1 MNMTTFLARLFLA
14 SAIFAGTAHAAAIK
28 EDAEVFLTKD
38 KKIGQLRAG
47 APVTVVQES
56 GEWIKV
62 HYETTDA
69 AFDGYVRRDQV
80 DLTATGA
87 APMPDA
93 LAAAGAETS
102 NAVPMD
108 AVATNVAVSPTRP
121 PATFPARA
129 AVELGVSSHW
139 QIQSKSGGT
148 LASDL
153 ATLLRG
159 VTKPQINLAASRN
172 VVLYKELYFPMPIGD
187 ALKTFNQ
194 TKVSPEPVNTPGF
207 PADSFKAYSFD
218 AAADKF
224 TRVTL
229 VSDMKNQ
236 LVAVQ
241 LSDTSQKGPWLY
253 KTNSGKDSLPDACIF
268 YSDELKLF
276 NIIQARAKGSA
287 NWRVGAVRESKDG
300 LLRIDTELISGSFPN
315 EDIKSRERIRLLIPQ
330 SVADLCAYLLQ
341 NRR

>member
-1 MNMTTFLARLFLA
+1 MTKFLATIVLVGAILA
-14 SAIFAGTAHAAAIK
+14 GAAHAAAIK
-28 EDAEVFLTKD
+28 EDADVFLTKD

-56 GEWIKV
+56 GEWIKI

-80 DLTATGA
+80 DLAATGA

-93 LAAAGAETS
+93 TATAGVDGT
-102 NAVPMD
+102 NAV
-108 AVATNVAVSPTRP
+108 AANVVATNVVAGTTRP
-121 PATFPARA
+121 PATFTGRA

-139 QIQSKSGGT
+139 QLQSKSGGMIAT
-148 LASDL
+148 DF

-159 VTKPQINLAASRN
+159 VTKPQMNLTASQN

-187 ALKTFNQ
+187 ALKAFNQ
-194 TKVSPEPVNTPGF
+194 TKVSSEPVNTPGF
-207 PADSFKAYSFD
+207 PVDSFKAYSFD

-224 TRVTL
+224 SRVTL
-229 VSDMKNQ
+229 VCDFKNQ

-241 LSDTSQKGPWLY
+241 LSDSGAKGPWLF
-253 KTNSGKDSLPDACIF
+253 KSASLSLETAPTAIM
-268 YSDELKLF
+268 YSEDLKLF
-276 NIIQARAKGSA
+276 NIAQGRTKGSS
-287 NWRVGAVRESKDG
+287 NWKVGARRESAG
-300 LLRIDTELISGSFPN
+300 GVLRIDTELISGSFAN
-315 EDIKSRERIRLLIPQ
+315 EDVKSRERIRLLIPQ